1 MRPTPARLPDELLM
15 RAAPQLVDGDPDAA
29 IANPAQRA
37 AVQAAV
43 RAQLHPSPR
52 TRRASQPRRQFG
64 TQPSL
69 GFDDQCVDIKR
80 RAANDIDED

>member
-1 MRPTPARLPDELLM
+1 MRPTPTRLPDEML
-15 RAAPQLVDGDPDAA
+15 APACRSLVDGSPDEALLT
-29 IANPAQRA
+29 PAVRA

-52 TRRASQPRRQFG
+52 TRRASQPRRQFSS
-64 TQPSL
+64 QPSL
-69 GFDDQCVDIKR
+69 GFDDECVDIKR